1 MSSSPPSHPP
11 SSSSSKAQLS
21 GFEEQWSQLNKLLPL
36 SPDDNQIVSTSSPLV
51 LEVSAILHDRLSH
64 FERTKWPLDR
74 IYEFLDSF
82 FKSHPYVHH
91 RSLQSK
97 QVADPTTPVKPTS
110 ALPQQALE
118 NTPRTAKATSLL
130 AQLRGIEDWGFLIG
144 FHKMAC
150 DMYSKDKSWDDD
162 QLRWMAKRLIK
173 NESEFCAVIPE
184 LNNVFSDD
192 TPVVGRLAT
201 VYNNL
206 ASRFPTFNS
215 PDQALAVV
223 IVHLAQSHVKRPRDP
238 EVIGT
243 NIHLENGFYRPYC
256 GDAPNR
262 FLTFVSHL
270 NAVYNKLG
278 LNEPKPYFRGTPIVQ
293 SSGTGKTRMVYEC
306 QQRTPLL
313 YVCFRKSSAD
323 SNAKAGYP
331 LPDQGIRTYFANAQ
345 RDYPNSCDLQVACFL
360 SAWFTTLA
368 QALRPWQTDAEKYQH
383 LCDLNR
389 FEPVARDDDLPE
401 PLDRYPRNNRFEPV
415 SRDDDLPEPL
425 DRYPRNNHF
434 KVISELAASNLPTV
448 FKLVE
453 GKASKSFRTPSYEKI
468 FDVALRQP
476 LLDLNEQLTAVSR
489 HLHSGQAG
497 VPVPPVLVAFDECI
511 EMIVTTP
518 YTANNQ
524 LNSLRRAWNYVGTL
538 QAKYETLS
546 FWLVLMSTSSSAAY
560 LVEHVDAQSS
570 LRRRNSAPLHTFV
583 GVGVDVLAEEQ
594 RALSCASQASSH
606 DHLIRYGRPLW
617 PALECSNFWDNVL
630 FKLQG
635 KEDFSA
641 DNTAQC
647 FSVMASRLALGL
659 VPVHEGGGALFGEQ
673 KLFMDKT
680 VDRHMRMVSRISNDA
695 TMYVNSPSEP
705 VLAIAASLIMLCTA
719 TKKLE
724 PKPVDMYGS
733 IMGNFQGRCLVD
745 SAIAGFKGMHGELA
759 SRMALI
765 VAWDAAKRKELDA
778 LKQQTTLNHVKV
790 LTRAVPL
797 ETILSELADLDEA
810 NADQLRQRVERVQQ
824 DGSSTRPALQPPR
837 TGTSAAS
844 STMAWT
850 NFTHFD
856 ALPEHI
862 TEISPEYLWYCWKRG
877 VGLQMAH
884 SQHGIDGILPVFMG
898 NLDRPFV
905 TPTGTQDDA
914 ATSIEMHAARYMTY
928 VAWEAKNRDEPQPGA
943 GSGKPDVMLKLA
955 GPSIMRASHAP
966 LGERPLTERA
976 LLCVLLD
983 MGTSTPFASKPQGFR
998 PRVQTIN
1005 GTECPRLCIR
1015 GVTNEHAYPCLDV
1028 LKIRAIFEQIL
1039 TALAEIPTFEQF
1051 NVVSNPIWND
1061 RVQPALPSISAT
1073 GVSNPPAAAAAA
1085 AATDDDNGAPQRK
1098 RQRMDLD

>member
-21 GFEEQWSQLNKLLPL
+21 GLEEQRSQLDKLLPL
-36 SPDDNQIVSTSSPLV
+36 SLDDNRIVSTSSPLV
-51 LEVSAILHDRLSH
+51 LEVSALLHDRLCG

-74 IYEFLDSF
+74 IHEFLDSF
-82 FKSHPYVHH
+82 FKSHPYLHH
-91 RSLQSK
+91 RPPLSK

-110 ALPQQALE
+110 VLPQQALE
-118 NTPRTAKATSLL
+118 NTPRTVKATNLL
-130 AQLRGIEDWGFLIG
+130 ARLRGVVGWKDLIRCHCNVCDTYTAESFWDDNQLRAVAD
-144 FHKMAC
+144 
-150 DMYSKDKSWDDD
+150 
-162 QLRWMAKRLIK
+162 RLIK
-173 NESEFCAVIPE
+173 HKSQFCAVIPE
-184 LNNVFSDD
+184 LNNVFSAKIDL
-192 TPVVGRLAT
+192 VGPLAT

-206 ASRFPTFNS
+206 TSRFPTFNS
-215 PDQALAVV
+215 TDQALAVV
-223 IVHLAQSHVKRPRDP
+223 IVHLAQSHVKLSQDP
-238 EVIGT
+238 GVNGT
-243 NIHLENGFYRPYC
+243 NNHLATGFHRPYR

-262 FLTFVSHL
+262 FLAFVSHL
-270 NAVYNKLG
+270 NDVYDKLG
-278 LNEPKPYFRGTPIVQ
+278 VNEPKPYFRGTPIVQ
-293 SSGTGKTRMVYEC
+293 SSGTGKTRMVHEC

-313 YVCFRKSSAD
+313 YVCFRKSNAD
-323 SNAKAGYP
+323 GNAMAGYP
-331 LPDQGIRTYFANAQ
+331 LPDQGVRSYFTKAQ
-345 RDYPNSCDLQVACFL
+345 GDYPNLCDLQVACFL
-360 SAWFTTLA
+360 RAWFTTLA
-368 QALRPWQTDAEKYQH
+368 QALRPWKTDAEKYQH

-389 FEPVARDDDLPE
+389 FEPAYRKVA
-401 PLDRYPRNNRFEPV
+401 
-415 SRDDDLPEPL
+415 SAEPL

-434 KVISELAASNLPTV
+434 KSISELAESDLPIVSKLAESNAS
-448 FKLVE
+448 E
-453 GKASKSFRTPSYEKI
+453 SMETPSYETI

-489 HLHSGQAG
+489 HLHSGQAE

-518 YTANNQ
+518 YTDNNQ

-583 GVGVDVLAEEQ
+583 GVGVDVLTEEQ

-617 PALECSNFWDNVL
+617 PSFEKSNFWDNVL

-635 KEDFSA
+635 KKDFSA

-695 TMYVNSPSEP
+695 TMYINSPSEP
-705 VLAIAASLIMLCTA
+705 VLAIAASLIMLGTA

-724 PKPVDMYGS
+724 SKAVDMYGS

-810 NADQLRQRVERVQQ
+810 NADQLRQRVEKVQQ
-824 DGSSTRPALQPPR
+824 DGSSTRSALQPPR
-837 TGTSAAS
+837 AGTWAAS

-856 ALPEHI
+856 VLPEHI

-983 MGTSTPFASKPQGFR
+983 LGTSTPFASKPQGFR

-1073 GVSNPPAAAAAA
+1073 GASNPPAAAAAAA

>member
-21 GFEEQWSQLNKLLPL
+21 DLEEQRSQLDKLLPL
-36 SPDDNQIVSTSSPLV
+36 SLDDNRIVSTSSPLA
-51 LEVSAILHDRLSH
+51 LDVSALLHDRLSG
-64 FERTKWPLDR
+64 FERTKWPPDR
-74 IYEFLDSF
+74 IHEFLDSF
-82 FKSHPYVHH
+82 FKSHPYLHH
-91 RSLQSK
+91 RRPQSK

-110 ALPQQALE
+110 ALSQQALE

-150 DMYSKDKSWDDD
+150 DMYKLD
-162 QLRWMAKRLIK
+162 
-173 NESEFCAVIPE
+173 
-184 LNNVFSDD
+184 NVFSDD
-192 TPVVGRLAT
+192 TPVVGPLAT

-206 ASRFPTFNS
+206 TSRFPTFNS

-223 IVHLAQSHVKRPRDP
+223 IVHLAQSHVKRSREP
-238 EVIGT
+238 EVNDT
-243 NIHLENGFYRPYC
+243 NIHLATGFHRPYR

-270 NAVYNKLG
+270 NAVYDKLG
-278 LNEPKPYFRGTPIVQ
+278 PNEPKPYFRGTPIVQ
-293 SSGTGKTRMVYEC
+293 SSDR
-306 QQRTPLL
+306 
-313 YVCFRKSSAD
+313 
-323 SNAKAGYP
+323 
-331 LPDQGIRTYFANAQ
+331 GIRSYFANAQ
-345 RDYPNSCDLQVACFL
+345 RDYSNSCDLQVACFL

-389 FEPVARDDDLPE
+389 FEPV
-401 PLDRYPRNNRFEPV
+401 

-448 FKLVE
+448 FKLIE

-659 VPVHEGGGALFGEQ
+659 VPVHEGGGALFGKQ

-680 VDRHMRMVSRISNDA
+680 VDRHMGMVSRISNDA
-695 TMYVNSPSEP
+695 SMYVNSPSEP
-705 VLAIAASLIMLCTA
+705 VLAIAASLIMFPVAIEECDEQVELGQ
-719 TKKLE
+719 
-724 PKPVDMYGS
+724 KPVNPYGS
-733 IMGNFQGRCLVD
+733 ILENFRTRCLVD
-745 SAIAGFKGMHGELA
+745 PAIAGFKGMHGELD
-759 SRMALI
+759 SRMTLI

-778 LKQQTTLNHVKV
+778 LEQQTKSDYAEV

-797 ETILSELADLDEA
+797 ETILAGLADLDEA
-810 NADQLRQRVERVQQ
+810 NADELRQRVER
-824 DGSSTRPALQPPR
+824 
-837 TGTSAAS
+837 
-844 STMAWT
+844 
-850 NFTHFD
+850 
-856 ALPEHI
+856 
-862 TEISPEYLWYCWKRG
+862 
-877 VGLQMAH
+877 
-884 SQHGIDGILPVFMG
+884 HGIDGILPVFMG

-905 TPTGTQDDA
+905 TGTQDDA

-928 VAWEAKNRDEPQPGA
+928 VAWEAKTRDEPQPGA

-966 LGERPLTERA
+966 PGEEPLTERA
-976 LLCVLLD
+976 LICILLD
-983 MGTSTPFASKPQGFR
+983 LGTSTPFASKPQGFR

-1073 GVSNPPAAAAAA
+1073 GVSNPPPPPPPAVAAA

-1098 RQRMDLD
+1098 KQRMDLD

>member
-1 MSSSPPSHPP
+1 
-11 SSSSSKAQLS
+11 
-21 GFEEQWSQLNKLLPL
+21 
-36 SPDDNQIVSTSSPLV
+36 
-51 LEVSAILHDRLSH
+51 
-64 FERTKWPLDR
+64 
-74 IYEFLDSF
+74 
-82 FKSHPYVHH
+82 
-91 RSLQSK
+91 
-97 QVADPTTPVKPTS
+97 
-110 ALPQQALE
+110 
-118 NTPRTAKATSLL
+118 
-130 AQLRGIEDWGFLIG
+130 
-144 FHKMAC
+144 
-150 DMYSKDKSWDDD
+150 
-162 QLRWMAKRLIK
+162 
-173 NESEFCAVIPE
+173 
-184 LNNVFSDD
+184 
-192 TPVVGRLAT
+192 
-201 VYNNL
+201 
-206 ASRFPTFNS
+206 
-215 PDQALAVV
+215 
-223 IVHLAQSHVKRPRDP
+223 
-238 EVIGT
+238 
-243 NIHLENGFYRPYC
+243 
-256 GDAPNR
+256 
-262 FLTFVSHL
+262 
-270 NAVYNKLG
+270 
-278 LNEPKPYFRGTPIVQ
+278 
-293 SSGTGKTRMVYEC
+293 MVYEC
-306 QQRTPLL
+306 QKLTPLL

-331 LPDQGIRTYFANAQ
+331 LPDRGIRSYFANAQ
-345 RDYPNSCDLQVACFL
+345 RDYSNSCDLQVACFL

-383 LCDLNR
+383 LCDL
-389 FEPVARDDDLPE
+389 
-401 PLDRYPRNNRFEPV
+401 NRFEPV

-659 VPVHEGGGALFGEQ
+659 VPVHEGGGALFGKQ

-680 VDRHMRMVSRISNDA
+680 VDRHMGMVSRISNDA
-695 TMYVNSPSEP
+695 SMYVNSPSEP
-705 VLAIAASLIMLCTA
+705 VLAIAASLIMFPVAIEECDEQVELGQ
-719 TKKLE
+719 
-724 PKPVDMYGS
+724 KPVNPYGS
-733 IMGNFQGRCLVD
+733 ILENFRTRCLVD
-745 SAIAGFKGMHGELA
+745 PAIAGFKGMHGELD
-759 SRMALI
+759 SRMTLI

-778 LKQQTTLNHVKV
+778 LEQQTKSDYAEV

-810 NADQLRQRVERVQQ
+810 NADQLRQRLERVQQ
-824 DGSSTRPALQPPR
+824 HGSSTRPALQRPPAGR
-837 TGTSAAS
+837 SAAS
-844 STMAWT
+844 STIAWT

-856 ALPEHI
+856 VLPDHI
-862 TEISPEYLWYCWKRG
+862 TEISPEYLWCCWKRG
-877 VGLQMAH
+877 LGLQMAR

-898 NLDRPFV
+898 SLEEPFV
-905 TPTGTQDDA
+905 SRTGTQDDV

-928 VAWEAKNRDEPQPGA
+928 VAWEAKNRDEPQPEA
-943 GSGKPDVMLKLA
+943 GWGKPDVMFKLA
-955 GPSIMRASHAP
+955 GPSIMRASHVP
-966 LGERPLTERA
+966 PGEEPLTERA
-976 LLCVLLD
+976 LICVQLD
-983 MGTSTPFASKPQGFR
+983 LGSSTPFVSEPQGFR
-998 PRVQTIN
+998 PRVETIN

-1028 LKIRAIFEQIL
+1028 LKIRAVFQNLSIRIL
-1039 TALAEIPTFEQF
+1039 RRRPYELLNEVP
-1051 NVVSNPIWND
+1051 NSIWND
-1061 RVQPALPSISAT
+1061 HMQPALPSISAA
-1073 GVSNPPAAAAAA
+1073 GVSNPPATAAPR
-1085 AATDDDNGAPQRK
+1085 DDNDGAAQCK

>member
-21 GFEEQWSQLNKLLPL
+21 DLEEQRSQLDKLLPL
-36 SPDDNQIVSTSSPLV
+36 SLDDNRIVSTSSPLA
-51 LEVSAILHDRLSH
+51 LDVSALLHDRLSG

-74 IYEFLDSF
+74 IHEFLDSF
-82 FKSHPYVHH
+82 FKSHPYLHH
-91 RSLQSK
+91 RRPQSK

-150 DMYSKDKSWDDD
+150 DTYSKDKSWDDD
-162 QLRWMAKRLIK
+162 QLRSMAKRLIK

-184 LNNVFSDD
+184 LNN
-192 TPVVGRLAT
+192 
-201 VYNNL
+201 
-206 ASRFPTFNS
+206 
-215 PDQALAVV
+215 ALAVV

-256 GDAPNR
+256 GGAPNR

-360 SAWFTTLA
+360 GAWFTTLA

-383 LCDLNR
+383 LCDLNQ
-389 FEPVARDDDLPE
+389 FEPVFRGDASAE
-401 PLDRYPRNNRFEPV
+401 PLDRY
-415 SRDDDLPEPL
+415 S
-425 DRYPRNNHF
+425 RNNHY
-434 KVISELAASNLPTV
+434 KDISELAASNLPTV
-448 FKLVE
+448 SNLVAR
-453 GKASKSFRTPSYEKI
+453 KASESIRTPSYERI
-468 FDVALRQP
+468 FDMALRQP

-489 HLHSGQAG
+489 HLRSGQAG

-511 EMIVTTP
+511 EMIVTAP
-518 YTANNQ
+518 YAANNQ

-594 RALSCASQASSH
+594 CALSCASQVSSV

-617 PALECSNFWDNVL
+617 PSLDRSNFWGNVL
-630 FKLQG
+630 VKLQG
-635 KEDFSA
+635 SEAFSA

-647 FSVMASRLALGL
+647 FSVMASRLAFGLVPVL
-659 VPVHEGGGALFGEQ
+659 VPVHEGGGALFVKQ

-680 VDRHMRMVSRISNDA
+680 VDRHMGMVSRISNDA
-695 TMYVNSPSEP
+695 SMYVNSPSEP
-705 VLAIAASLIMLCTA
+705 VLAIAASLTMFPVAIEECYEQVELGQ
-719 TKKLE
+719 
-724 PKPVDMYGS
+724 KPVNPYGS
-733 IMGNFQGRCLVD
+733 ILENFRTRCLVD
-745 SAIAGFKGMHGELA
+745 PAIAGFKGMHGELA
-759 SRMALI
+759 SRMTLI

-778 LKQQTTLNHVKV
+778 LEQQTKSDYAEV

-797 ETILSELADLDEA
+797 ETILAGLADLDEA
-810 NADQLRQRVERVQQ
+810 NADELRQRVERVQQ
-824 DGSSTRPALQPPR
+824 DGSSTRPALRRPQA
-837 TGTSAAS
+837 GTLAAS

-856 ALPEHI
+856 VLPEHI

-877 VGLQMAH
+877 
-884 SQHGIDGILPVFMG
+884 
-898 NLDRPFV
+898 
-905 TPTGTQDDA
+905 DDA

-928 VAWEAKNRDEPQPGA
+928 VAWEAKTRDEPQPGA
-943 GSGKPDVMLKLA
+943 GSRKPDVMLKLA

-966 LGERPLTERA
+966 LGEEPLTERA
-976 LLCVLLD
+976 LICILLD
-983 MGTSTPFASKPQGFR
+983 LDTSTPFASKPQGFR

-1015 GVTNEHAYPCLDV
+1015 GVTNKHAYPCLDV
-1028 LKIRAIFEQIL
+1028 LGIRTIFKKIL
-1039 TALAEIPTFEQF
+1039 TTLAKIPTYEQL

-1061 RVQPALPSISAT
+1061 HVQPALPSISAT
-1073 GVSNPPAAAAAA
+1073 GASNPAAAAAA
-1085 AATDDDNGAPQRK
+1085 AATATATAAATDYDNGAAQCK
-1098 RQRMDLD
+1098 KQRMDLD

>member
-1 MSSSPPSHPP
+1 MPGL
-11 SSSSSKAQLS
+11 K
-21 GFEEQWSQLNKLLPL
+21 EQWSQLNELLPP
-36 SPDDNQIVSTSSPLV
+36 SSDDNQIVSTSSPLL
-51 LEVSAILHDRLSH
+51 LEVSAMLHDRLSH
-64 FERTKWPLDR
+64 FERNKWPLDR

-82 FKSHPYVHH
+82 FKSHPNLHH
-91 RSLQSK
+91 RSPQSK

-118 NTPRTAKATSLL
+118 NTPRTSKATSLL
-130 AQLRGIEDWGFLIG
+130 AQLRCIEDWHFLISI
-144 FHKMAC
+144 HKVAC
-150 DMYSKDKSWDDD
+150 DLYSTDKSWCPGMLSSMVD
-162 QLRWMAKRLIK
+162 RLIK
-173 NESEFCAVIPE
+173 HQSKFCTVIPE
-184 LNNVFSDD
+184 LKNVFNDVT
-192 TPVVGRLAT
+192 TPVVDQLAT

-206 ASRFPTFNS
+206 TSRFPTFNS

-223 IVHLAQSHVKRPRDP
+223 IVHLAQSHVKRSRDP

-243 NIHLENGFYRPYC
+243 SIHLENGFYRPYC

-270 NAVYNKLG
+270 NAVYAKLDP
-278 LNEPKPYFRGTPIVQ
+278 NEPKPYFRGTPIVQ

-313 YVCFRKSSAD
+313 YVCFRNRSAE

-331 LPDQGIRTYFANAQ
+331 LPDQGVRTYFANAQ
-345 RDYPNSCDLQVACFL
+345 SKYSSRCDLQVACFL
-360 SAWFTTLA
+360 RAWFTTLA
-368 QALRPWQTDAEKYQH
+368 QALRPWKTDAEKYQH

-389 FEPVARDDDLPE
+389 FEPVTRDDGLPK
-401 PLDRYPRNNRFEPV
+401 PLDC
-415 SRDDDLPEPL
+415 
-425 DRYPRNNHF
+425 YPRNNHF
-434 KVISELAASNLPTV
+434 KDISELAERDLPIV
-448 FKLVE
+448 LKLVE
-453 GKASKSFRTPSYEKI
+453 GKASKSFLTPSYETI

-476 LLDLNEQLTAVSR
+476 LIDLNEQLIAVSR
-489 HLHSGQAG
+489 HLHSGQAE

-511 EMIVTTP
+511 EMIVTEP
-518 YTANNQ
+518 NAPNNQ
-524 LNSLRRAWNYVGTL
+524 LNSLRRAWNYIGTL
-538 QAKYETLS
+538 QDEYKTLC

-560 LVEHVDAQSS
+560 LVEHVDDQAS

-594 RALSCASQASSH
+594 RALSCASQASSR

-617 PALECSNFWDNVL
+617 PALESGNFWDNVL

-635 KEDFSA
+635 KENFSA

-705 VLAIAASLIMLCTA
+705 VLAIAASLIMLCTGA
-719 TKKLE
+719 KNVGS
-724 PKPVDMYGS
+724 KPVDMYGS

-745 SAIAGFKGMHGELA
+745 SAIAGFKGMYGELA
-759 SRMALI
+759 SRMALV

-778 LKQQTTLNHVKV
+778 LKQQKTSEHVKV

-797 ETILSELADLDEA
+797 ETILSELANLDKA

-824 DGSSTRPALQPPR
+824 DGSSTRPALQRPPA
-837 TGTSAAS
+837 GTSAAAA
-844 STMAWT
+844 STVAWT

-856 ALPEHI
+856 VLPEHI

-966 LGERPLTERA
+966 PGEKPLTERA

-983 MGTSTPFASKPQGFR
+983 LGTSTPFASKPKGFR

-1015 GVTNEHAYPCLDV
+1015 GVTNKHAYPCLDV

-1039 TALAEIPTFEQF
+1039 TTLAMIPTFEKF

-1073 GVSNPPAAAAAA
+1073 GASNPPPSAAA
-1085 AATDDDNGAPQRK
+1085 AATDDDNGTAQCK
-1098 RQRMDLD
+1098 KQRMDLD